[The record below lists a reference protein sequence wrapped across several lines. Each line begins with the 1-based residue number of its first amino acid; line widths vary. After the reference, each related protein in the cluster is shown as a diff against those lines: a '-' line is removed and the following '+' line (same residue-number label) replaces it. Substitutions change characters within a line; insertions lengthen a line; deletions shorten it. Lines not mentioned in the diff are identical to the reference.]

1 MFQVEKVSWSEFVRA
16 RNGVPPSAEV
26 QRASQTRKEESSD
39 QETTDQ
45 AKPDRQ
51 QLTEENGNRQMRLDE
66 SVEPEKPKSA
76 PPKPAIR
83 RPGSQPQ
90 PRERWWMKTTLLR

>member
-16 RNGVPPSAEV
+16 RNGVAPSAEV
-26 QRASQTRKEESSD
+26 QRVSQASEEEASD
-39 QETTDQ
+39 QEITDQ
-45 AKPDRQ
+45 AKPDREQ
-51 QLTEENGNRQMRLDE
+51 RAENDGNRQMRLDE
-66 SVEPEKPKSA
+66 SVQPEKPKSA

-83 RPGSQPQ
+83 RSGSQPQ